1 VYWQAAI
8 FTEVSLAV
16 EPDIGMRLIPD
27 VTFDMTV
34 TLRIQML
41 PPQPAVLRVPPMITM
56 AAGTE
61 ETTSFTLRLVPA
73 IHWIPVTA
81 VALTFT
87 PSLGMT
93 AKPILR
99 GRHFGTAVTRAATR

>member
-8 FTEVSLAV
+8 FTEASLAL
-16 EPDIGMRLIPD
+16 EPDIVMRQIPD
-27 VTFDMTV
+27 VTFTLTV
-34 TLRIQML
+34 KPRIQML
-41 PPQPAVLRVPPMITM
+41 PPQPAVLRVPPMIVM